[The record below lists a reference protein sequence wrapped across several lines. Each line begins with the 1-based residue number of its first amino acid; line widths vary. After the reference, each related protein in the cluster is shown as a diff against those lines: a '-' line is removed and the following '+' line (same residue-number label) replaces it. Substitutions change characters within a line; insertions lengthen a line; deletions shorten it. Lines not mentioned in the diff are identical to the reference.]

1 MMYVQTQP
9 RAFAFPLGVRV
20 RAVGS
25 RHRSRGM
32 GTAATAAQYTQMG
45 GSLAAP
51 VISGAFASSAAS
63 SLAAGGTGL
72 ILGMAPALA
81 VPIIGAA
88 IVAVTILATVLIKNS
103 GCGQTCIETSGW
115 ANQAEPLLRQN
126 IAAYFGIA
134 APRSQSQQNAAL
146 ANFDAIWATLVNM
159 CSAPATGDAGVRC
172 ISDRQ
177 SGACKWNATA
187 DSPWPGGPAAG
198 ACWNWFNAY
207 RDPIANDSNVVAD
220 SVSSIASSAVSELSS
235 LPTWELAAAALFL
248 AVVLL

>member
-1 MMYVQTQP
+1 MMYIQTNS
-9 RAFAFPLGVRV
+9 RAFALPAQAGHVRPV
-20 RAVGS
+20 V
-25 RHRSRGM
+25 RHRGRGM
-32 GTAATAAQYTQMG
+32 GTAATDAQYVQMG

-51 VISGAFASSAAS
+51 VISGAFAASAAS

-134 APRSQSQQNAAL
+134 APRTQSQQNGAL

-159 CSAPATGDAGVRC
+159 CSNPSTGNAGVRC

-187 DSPWPGGPAAG
+187 DSPWPGGPAQG

-207 RDPIANDSNVVAD
+207 RDPIANDPNVVAD
-220 SVSSIASSAVSELSS
+220 SVSSIASSALSELSS
-235 LPTWELAAAALFL
+235 LPTWELAVAALIL
-248 AVVLL
+248 AAVLL

>member
-1 MMYVQTQP
+1 MMYIRTNS
-9 RAFAFPLGVRV
+9 RAFALPARTGHVRPV
-20 RAVGS
+20 A
-25 RHRSRGM
+25 RHRRRGGM
-32 GTAATAAQYTQMG
+32 GDAATTAQYTQAFG
-45 GSLAAP
+45 GVAAP
-51 VISGAFASSAAS
+51 AVAAATGAT
-63 SLAAGGTGL
+63 AAG
-72 ILGMAPALA
+72 ILGVSTA
-81 VPIIGAA
+81 VAIPIVGAA
-88 IVAVTILATVLIKNS
+88 IVGITILAAALIKNS

-134 APRSQSQQNAAL
+134 APRTQSQQNAAL

-159 CSAPATGDAGVRC
+159 CSNPSTGNAGVRC

-207 RDPIANDSNVVAD
+207 RDPIANDPNVVAD
-220 SVSSIASSAVSELSS
+220 SVSSIASSAVSELAS
-235 LPTWELAAAALFL
+235 LPTWELAVAALIL
-248 AVVLL
+248 AAVLL

>member
-9 RAFAFPLGVRV
+9 RAFAFPLGCVC
-20 RAVGS
+20 GLWIETPES
-25 RHRSRGM
+25 RHGYGCDGCSVYPDGRFPRG
-32 GTAATAAQYTQMG
+32 ACD
-45 GSLAAP
+45 L
-51 VISGAFASSAAS
+51 GAFASSAAS

-207 RDPIANDSNVVAD
+207 RDPIANDPDVVAD
-220 SVSSIASSAVSELSS
+220 SASSVASSAISSIES
-235 LPTWELAAAALFL
+235 LPSWMLIAAAVLAA
-248 AVVLL
+248 VLL